1 MIRLSLK
8 LAIKECALKA
18 SEEKRLLVRR
28 ALSAIAAL
36 FFDCF
41 GHFQPMFRKSKPVSF
56 VERRIRQFGLLA
68 TFHGLLTA
76 LIGLGHEL
84 SGES

>member
-1 MIRLSLK
+1 MIRHSLK
-8 LAIKECALKA
+8 LAIKECALNA

-41 GHFQPMFRKSKPVSF
+41 GHFQPMFASLS
-56 VERRIRQFGLLA
+56 QCLLSSA
-68 TFHGLLTA
+68 VFDNLDCWRHSTNF
-76 LIGLGHEL
+76 
-84 SGES
+84 